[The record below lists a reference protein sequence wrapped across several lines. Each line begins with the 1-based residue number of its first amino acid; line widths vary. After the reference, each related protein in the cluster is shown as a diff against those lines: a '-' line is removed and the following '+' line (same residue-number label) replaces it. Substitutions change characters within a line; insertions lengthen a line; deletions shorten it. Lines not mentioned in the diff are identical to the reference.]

1 MDGGET
7 DIDIVG
13 INRLEVLYWCDSH
26 GAVGD
31 VNIPTEQVFDT
42 DGIKEIVPRLF
53 DDIGGIDEKE
63 KVSIALFI
71 QVENQPRHD
80 EGLATTCRHVEQ
92 KMQWPFLAGKLLIKT
107 VEETGKRLFLIGAEF
122 KFRIQIVFEV
132 GGDFFLEKS
141 HLGNSIKLLI

>member
-13 INRLEVLYWCDSH
+13 INRLKVLHCRDPH

-31 VNIPTEQVFDT
+31 VNFRVEQVFNT
-42 DGIKEIVPRLF
+42 GRVEEIVPRLF

-80 EGLATTCRHVEQ
+80 KRLAAACRHVEQ
-92 KMQWPFLAGKLLIKT
+92 KMQWPFLAGKLVIKT
-107 VEETGKRLFLIGAEF
+107 VEETGKSLFLIRAEF
-122 KFRIQIVFEV
+122 KFGIQIVFEV
-132 GGDFFLEKS
+132 GRDFFV
-141 HLGNSIKLLI
+141 